1 MSGISL
7 QGHGDLPK
15 ILGRKCMQ
23 EFPIVLFYI
32 YDPSVKGGVTELL
45 SIHFRRFTRL
55 PRTKE
60 NAALTEFSTG
70 WVF

>member
-15 ILGRKCMQ
+15 ILGRKGMQ
-23 EFPIVLFYI
+23 EFPIVLFY
-32 YDPSVKGGVTELL
+32 DPSVKSGVTELL

-60 NAALTEFSTG
+60 NAALAEFST
-70 WVF
+70 